1 MWTVIKIKINELNL
15 LKQDLDKKLNS
26 DYKIYAPKILFT
38 SYTNKKKPKAKQMY
52 LLGDYIFCFSNKF
65 KEQKYLEII
74 KFSRGIKSI
83 ISSFKS
89 SQNEISNFIQRC
101 RCYEIKKDIISLN
114 FFDVEQD
121 KSYQFNSGIFTNHL
135 FKVVKVQKEKIKILM
150 GNLNIFFNKEKYLL
164 SINN

>member
-1 MWTVIKIKINELNL
+1 
-15 LKQDLDKKLNS
+15 
-26 DYKIYAPKILFT
+26 
-38 SYTNKKKPKAKQMY
+38 MY